1 MAKKD
6 VYSINSFFAGIG
18 GFDLGFER
26 QGFKTSFLCEINPFC
41 QDILKS
47 HWGETTLHS
56 DITTLSA
63 EKIPT
68 ADVWCGGFPCQDI
81 SLARAA
87 SSRLGLSGA
96 RSGLFFTYA
105 NLVEECMPEVVIM
118 ENVEGLLSSN
128 NGNDLGTILKRM
140 TELGY
145 AVSWRILNSRYFG
158 VPQSRS
164 RIYICCWKNNLAKA
178 FSVLFED
185 TFIPKPNNPREGFL
199 NPSEFGD
206 SYPQVPQIA
215 YCLAATSGRH
225 TGTDWSR
232 TYVVYENG
240 VRRLTPLEYE
250 RLQGF
255 PDFWTISSKYTP
267 NSDDTD
273 TLRYTAVGNAVSVP
287 VIEWLAKRVKDNIQ
301 SNKQDLTPA
310 QIVKQNPNF
319 AKFSLMDETALG
331 NSFDNH
337 EEKFKWP
344 NAGVA
349 YGKILICTTVP
360 PCPSSCIKSNLYHLI
375 EDSSDSRYFLSPHA
389 ATGILRRVNRQGRT
403 LYSPLHKALEKLS
416 QLDS

>member
-1 MAKKD
+1 MPKRNKPTL
-6 VYSINSFFAGIG
+6 NSFFAGIG
-18 GFDLGFER
+18 GFDLGFEL

-41 QDILKS
+41 QDILKK
-47 HWGETTLHS
+47 HWEDIPLHS
-56 DITTLSA
+56 DITSLSPDD
-63 EKIPT
+63 IP
-68 ADVWCGGFPCQDI
+68 AANVWCGGFPCQDI

-105 NLVEECMPEVVIM
+105 NLVEKCKPEVVIM

-128 NGNDLGTILKRM
+128 KGNDLGTILKRM

-145 AVSWRILNSRYFG
+145 AVAWRVLNSRYFG

-178 FSVLFED
+178 FSTLFED
-185 TFIPKPNNPREGFL
+185 SFVQKPSNPRVGFL
-199 NPSEFGD
+199 SPSDFGNN
-206 SYPQVPQIA
+206 YPQVPQIA

-232 TYVVYENG
+232 TYVVCANG

-255 PDFWTISSKYTP
+255 PDLWTVSPNYAL

-287 VIEWLAKRVKDNIQ
+287 VIEWLAKRVKQNLATD
-301 SNKQDLTPA
+301 KQTITPI
-310 QIVKQNPNF
+310 QIVSNNPNF
-319 AKFSLMDETALG
+319 SKFALLDEITLE

-349 YGKILICTTVP
+349 FGKSLLCSSIP
-360 PCPSSCIKSNLYHLI
+360 PCPIDCISTNLLPLI
-375 EDSSDSRYFLSPHA
+375 EDTSDPKYFLSPNA

-403 LYSPLHKALEKLS
+403 LYQPLQKALEKLS

>member
-1 MAKKD
+1 M
-6 VYSINSFFAGIG
+6 
-18 GFDLGFER
+18 
-26 QGFKTSFLCEINPFC
+26 CEINPFC
-41 QDILKS
+41 QDILMS
-47 HWGETTLHS
+47 HWDDTPLHS
-56 DITTLSA
+56 DITTLSSD
-63 EKIPT
+63 EIPA

-87 SSRLGLSGA
+87 SARLGLSGA

-105 NLVEECMPEVVIM
+105 NLVEKCMPDVVIM

-145 AVSWRILNSRYFG
+145 AVCWRILNSRYFG

-164 RIYICCWKNNLAKA
+164 RIYICCWKNNLSKA

-185 TFIPKPNNPREGFL
+185 TLIQKPSNPRAGFL
-199 NPSEFGD
+199 NPSDFGE

-215 YCLAATSGRH
+215 YCLAASSGRH

-232 TYVVYENG
+232 TYVVCQNG

-255 PDFWTISSKYTP
+255 PDFWTTSPNYP
-267 NSDDTD
+267 LNSDDTD

-287 VIEWLAKRVKDNIQ
+287 VIEWLASRVKDNLQTDKLDI
-301 SNKQDLTPA
+301 TPP
-310 QIVKQNPNF
+310 QIVKRNPNF
-319 AKFSLMDETALG
+319 AKVSLMDEITLE
-331 NSFDNH
+331 NTFDNH

-349 YGKILICTTVP
+349 YGKILLCTTVP
-360 PCPSSCIKSNLYHLI
+360 PCPSTCVDSNLFNLI
-375 EDSSDSRYFLSPHA
+375 EDSSDSRYFLSSNA

-403 LYSPLHKALEKLS
+403 LYSPLYKALEKLS
-416 QLDS
+416 QIS

>member
-1 MAKKD
+1 MIKKD
-6 VYSINSFFAGIG
+6 SPVINSFFAGIG

-41 QDILKS
+41 QDILKN
-47 HWGETTLHS
+47 HWSDTPLHS
-56 DITTLSA
+56 DITTLDSDEIPNA
-63 EKIPT
+63 E
-68 ADVWCGGFPCQDI
+68 VWCGGFPCQDI

-87 SSRLGLSGA
+87 SSRLGLSGT
-96 RSGLFFTYA
+96 RSGLFFTFA
-105 NLVEECMPEVVIM
+105 NLVEKCKPEVVIM

-128 NGNDLGTILKRM
+128 KGNDLGTILKRM

-145 AVSWRILNSRYFG
+145 AVAWRILNSRYFG

-185 TFIPKPNNPREGFL
+185 SLIQKPNNPREGFL
-199 NPSEFGD
+199 SPSDFGER
-206 SYPQVPQIA
+206 YPQVPQVA

-232 TYVVYENG
+232 TYVVCENG

-255 PDFWTISSKYTP
+255 PDLWTVSPNYSP

-287 VIEWLAKRVKDNIQ
+287 VIEWLAKRVNYCLYTELP
-301 SNKQDLTPA
+301 NLTPY
-310 QIVKQNPNF
+310 QIIKDNPNF
-319 AKFSLMDETALG
+319 KKFSLLDDVTLD

-337 EEKFKWP
+337 EDKFKWP

-349 YGKILICTTVP
+349 FGKLLLCATVP
-360 PCPSSCIKSNLYHLI
+360 PCPSNCINSNLLHLI
-375 EDSSDSRYFLSPHA
+375 EDSSDTKYYLSPNA